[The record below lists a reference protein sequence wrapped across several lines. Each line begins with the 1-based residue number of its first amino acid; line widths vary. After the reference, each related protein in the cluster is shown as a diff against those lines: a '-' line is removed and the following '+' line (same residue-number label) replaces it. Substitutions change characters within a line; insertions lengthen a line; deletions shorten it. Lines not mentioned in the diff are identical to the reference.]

1 MQPQF
6 ATIWLCS
13 KDMILI
19 RKGGARER
27 RRKEMN
33 PWIVILLFMAA
44 IVFGI
49 DYIVRRK
56 KWKENSKGEKIS
68 LLVNMFSVGIYMFL
82 SVVGLFWGIVGNS
95 PESAFGEVLYDATL
109 TMGAAY
115 FIVAFIAVI
124 LSLVFRKI
132 GKIKASIWT
141 NVIAFA
147 YILVVLAVN
156 HLAGTL
162 L

>member
-1 MQPQF
+1 
-6 ATIWLCS
+6 
-13 KDMILI
+13 
-19 RKGGARER
+19 
-27 RRKEMN
+27 MN

-56 KWKENSKGEKIS
+56 KWKENSKEEKIS

-82 SVVGLFWGIVGNS
+82 SAVGMFFGIAGNS
-95 PESAFGEVLYDATL
+95 PETAFGEVLYEATL
-109 TMGAAY
+109 TMGAIY
-115 FIVAFIAVI
+115 FIVALVAVI

-147 YILVVLAVN
+147 YKVVVLLVN
-156 HLAGTL
+156 HLVGTL